1 MFLAL
6 KNGLGRLAVFFRG
19 LLDEY
24 GGAAAAYSLRRL
36 GSAYSGPLVRV
47 RRDSDDAELD
57 FTSTTSIAD
66 WVNGKL
72 ETTLPADVATS
83 SAAYSLRKVKDTY
96 TGNAVRIRRSSDD
109 VEVNVAFDANDEVS
123 SSSLIEQAELGLNRA
138 GVILFDGVDDDID
151 VNSALL
157 PTSDFTLTIRAFVTS
172 YPSSDATIFGQGTVV
187 GTGRTVL
194 QIQTD
199 GQAFVFLNGVGA
211 FTTANTFN
219 LNEINTIVFSRSGD
233 DYSLTLNGGTAVTN
247 NSSGSPEQVNSQI
260 GDAYSGANFEG
271 SIQSLTVGSVSWDG
285 KQSSAESLGWTVNGS
300 PALSVVVPTTLGGF
314 LTESINIYTQ
324 TSDLSVLAGSGTQYN
339 FPSNVAANTIGQTY
353 EITFEAKRN
362 SGGSGT
368 HGDVRLRTPSA
379 WNYTVVSIS
388 DNLTAETNRFRLNTS
403 SESYQTY
410 TVTVTTNSGSSESPL
425 RIQTFDTDDDYTV
438 RNAVF
443 NVVGHIAHVQ
453 TWYDQSANSNHATQN
468 TSGDQPKIAE
478 AGALLADGIDF
489 DGVDDFFTASG
500 VSTTQPYSV
509 FMKIKASETG
519 AVQQIFD
526 STSVD
531 PAFFQFSTAGVLSIN
546 NPTSTVTSLDLTST
560 PTDVLISGFIDDPKT
575 AFANGASILS
585 PASGTGTNSLSGL
598 TIGKHRN
605 LSSNYYSGTFSE
617 LVIYDSDQSTNRF
630 KIESNIN
637 NYYGI
642 YTASHNGFVE
652 NWYDQSGNGNDATQT
667 VNDDQ
672 PKIVSNGSYLGELD
686 FDGSDDEL
694 TATSFSASQPITSFS
709 VFSQDSVG
717 SSIYGSGGSHQLI
730 TSTSNKIALNA
741 GTALI
746 SSASITLGET
756 TLVSALADSTS
767 SFVYI
772 DGGNATTGDAGTTGI
787 TSPLRLGNIQSG
799 RYMDGTLKE
808 VIIYNSDQTANRT
821 GIESNIAD
829 EYGITLP

>member
-19 LLDEY
+19 LFDEY

-57 FTSTTSIAD
+57 FTSTTLIED
-66 WVNGKL
+66 WVNGKQ

-96 TGNAVRIRRSSDD
+96 TGDAVRIRRASDNY
-109 VEVNVAFDANDEVS
+109 EVNVAFDTNGAVS
-123 SSSLIEQAELGLNRA
+123 ASSLIEQAELGLNRA

-172 YPSSDATIFGQGTVV
+172 YPSVDATIFGQGTAA

-199 GQAFVFLNGVGA
+199 GQAFVFINGVGA

-260 GDAYSGANFEG
+260 GDGYSGANFEG

-300 PALSVVVPTTLGGF
+300 PELSVVVPTTLGEF
-314 LTESINIYTQ
+314 LTE
-324 TSDLSVLAGSGTQYN
+324 
-339 FPSNVAANTIGQTY
+339 
-353 EITFEAKRN
+353 
-362 SGGSGT
+362 GGNQ
-368 HGDVRLRTPSA
+368 DA
-379 WNYTVVSIS
+379 Y
-388 DNLTAETNRFRLNTS
+388 
-403 SESYQTY
+403 
-410 TVTVTTNSGSSESPL
+410 
-425 RIQTFDTDDDYTV
+425 
-438 RNAVF
+438 
-443 NVVGHIAHVQ
+443 VQ
-453 TWYDQSANSNHATQN
+453 TWYDQSGSGNNATQDV
-468 TSGDQPKIAE
+468 SGNQPKIAE
-478 AGALLADGIDF
+478 AGSYLGKIDFDGSDDGLATTSNLTDTLQSLTMFAVTQDDSTSGSANMVRCRPNGNPGDFDGFSWEKETSDTYGANTFLEGVNGMVSAPTTGIGTRNTSENLNTLVFQQSQILAYENGTLDATLSSVRTGSVPVGNVTLVDQLWIGQNFDDNARPFDGSMKEIVIYFSDQSSNRFKIESNINNYYGIYTASHNGFVENWYDQSGNGNHAEQLTLGDQPQIVSNGNLLADGIDF
-489 DGVDDFFTASG
+489 DGVSDFFTASG

-519 AVQQIFD
+519 AVQQIID
-526 STSVD
+526 SGSVD

-575 AFANGASILS
+575 AFADGASILS
-585 PASGTGTNSLSGL
+585 PAAGTGTNSLSGL
-598 TIGKHRN
+598 TIGKHRTI
-605 LSSNYYSGTFSE
+605 SSSYYSGNFSE
-617 LVIYDSDQSTNRF
+617 LIIYDSDQS
-630 KIESNIN
+630 
-637 NYYGI
+637 
-642 YTASHNGFVE
+642 
-652 NWYDQSGNGNDATQT
+652 
-667 VNDDQ
+667 
-672 PKIVSNGSYLGELD
+672 
-686 FDGSDDEL
+686 
-694 TATSFSASQPITSFS
+694 
-709 VFSQDSVG
+709 
-717 SSIYGSGGSHQLI
+717 
-730 TSTSNKIALNA
+730 
-741 GTALI
+741 
-746 SSASITLGET
+746 
-756 TLVSALADSTS
+756 
-767 SFVYI
+767 
-772 DGGNATTGDAGTTGI
+772 
-787 TSPLRLGNIQSG
+787 
-799 RYMDGTLKE
+799 
-808 VIIYNSDQTANRT
+808 ANRT

-829 EYGITLP
+829 HYGITLP